1 MGRMVLIG
9 RLVVRDLRHRP
20 VEAALVLLAI
30 GAATAVLTL
39 GLILHGV
46 TSNPYAATK
55 AASTG
60 PDVVAQLN
68 WAGQA
73 KTLVDAPG
81 VSGHS
86 GPYPV
91 AGAVLRVHDA
101 TVVAMAEGR
110 DQAPAAVDQPDV
122 TQGGWVRPGDVVL
135 ERTFAGALGVTA
147 GDRIS
152 VNGRLFTVAGVAV
165 TAASPP
171 YPNLCYIGCGFS
183 LASLPRGLTN
193 LGHPGLVWLTEP
205 DLAGISN
212 PDQVSY
218 LLNLTLH
225 SPAKA
230 QALADAYNSNPSTTA
245 PYLIA
250 WPDIASA
257 DGLLV
262 ADEQTVLQVGSWLA
276 ALLALA
282 SVAVLSGGRMAE
294 QTRRVGLLKA
304 VGGTPATV
312 ATVLLAEH
320 LTLALTAAGVGLAI
334 GWLTAPLLSSPGAGL
349 IGTPD
354 APSLT
359 LSVAGLVLAVAVAVA
374 LAATLVP
381 AIRASRTST
390 VRALGEVPRRPR
402 RRRLLIAIST
412 RLPVPLL
419 IGLRLAARRL
429 RRTVLSAASTAITVT
444 GVVAVLAFQATAAEK
459 RFATPGESNPVIDR
473 DMHALML
480 LTVVLLS
487 LAVVNAIFTAWVTA
501 LDAQQPA
508 ALAQAF
514 GATPGQLTVG
524 LAAAQVLPATL
535 GGLVGVPLGIE
546 FFAAANH
553 GGILT
558 IPPASW
564 LVAVVLGTP
573 LVVVLLTAIPA
584 RIGARRPVAE
594 VLQAELA

>member
-1 MGRMVLIG
+1 VIVMGRIVLIG

-55 AASTG
+55 AATKG

-73 KTLVDAPG
+73 KTLVDVPG

-91 AGAVLRVHDA
+91 VGAVLRVHDA

-110 DQAPAAVDQPDV
+110 DQAPATVDQPDV
-122 TQGGWVRPGDVVL
+122 TQGGWIRPGEVVL
-135 ERTFAGALGVTA
+135 ERTFAGALGVVA

-152 VNGRLFTVAGVAV
+152 VNGQLFTVAGVGV

-171 YPNLCYIGCGFS
+171 YPNLCYTGCGFS
-183 LASLPRGLTN
+183 SG
-193 LGHPGLVWLTEP
+193 GHPGLIWLTKP
-205 DLAGISN
+205 DLGRLSN
-212 PDQVSY
+212 PDQLSYY
-218 LLNLTLH
+218 LLNLMLND
-225 SPAKA
+225 PAKA
-230 QALADAYNSNPSTTA
+230 QALAGAYNSNPSSTA
-245 PYLIA
+245 PYLIS

-304 VGGTPATV
+304 VGGTPGTV
-312 ATVLLAEH
+312 AAVLLAEH
-320 LTLALTAAGVGLAI
+320 LTLALTAAGAGLAI

-359 LSVAGLVLAVAVAVA
+359 LSAAGLVLAVAVAVA

-381 AIRASRTST
+381 AIRTSRTST
-390 VRALGEVPRRPR
+390 VRALAEVPRRPR

-429 RRTVLSAASTAITVT
+429 RRTILSAASTAITVT
-444 GVVAVLAFQATAAEK
+444 GVVAVLAFQATAEGK

-480 LTVVLLS
+480 LTVVLLT

-501 LDAQQPA
+501 LDAQHSSA
-508 ALAQAF
+508 MARAF

-524 LAAAQVLPATL
+524 LAAAQVLPAML
-535 GGLVGVPLGIE
+535 GTLVGVPLGIE

-553 GGILT
+553 AGILT

-573 LVVVLLTAIPA
+573 LVVGLLTAVPA
-584 RIGARRPVAE
+584 RLGARRPVAE